1 MSDNNP
7 VVFVIDDNPAVREAL
22 DGLIRSVHLSVR
34 TFGSTEEFLQ
44 FKRPDAPG
52 CLVLDVRLPGLS
64 GLDFQKEMAKSNIDL
79 PVIFITGHGDVPMS
93 VRAIKAG
100 AIEFLPKPFRDQE
113 LLDAI
118 HAGLERDRA
127 RRQTSAVVAA
137 LREHFASLTAREREI
152 MLKVASGRPNKQI
165 AAELKLSEVTVKV
178 HRRHVMRKMNAR
190 SLADLVRMADRLSG
204 AARNGVADRSKGI
217 IAGPVDS
224 RYAAIHGGGLPNSAW
239 SAAAAIKRRVPPTW
253 PLNRRL
259 PSSKTMIRCARQPSA
274 FCARTDLSP
283 RDSPRPTNF

>member
-1 MSDNNP
+1 VSDNNP

-100 AIEFLPKPFRDQE
+100 AIEFLSKPFRDQD

-127 RRQTSAVVAA
+127 RRQASAVVAA
-137 LREHFASLTAREREI
+137 LREHFASLTTREREI

-204 AARNGVADRSKGI
+204 AAETA
-217 IAGPVDS
+217 
-224 RYAAIHGGGLPNSAW
+224 
-239 SAAAAIKRRVPPTW
+239 
-253 PLNRRL
+253 
-259 PSSKTMIRCARQPSA
+259 
-274 FCARTDLSP
+274 
-283 RDSPRPTNF
+283 